1 MRHPSY
7 ILATAVC
14 AILMAGCAS
23 FDPAKERAT
32 QTDAFRKSLAEKAQ
46 SLLAQPVSLA
56 DCLNI
61 SLTNNY
67 DIRLAELDRTLGKFD
82 VDAAF
87 SAFLPQVSASVHYN
101 AYKKNPVVSSRRF
114 EQGGIDAGMA
124 IFMPSTWFLYAEAK
138 HAREAAALRTDYV
151 RQAIVLQT
159 TSDFYSLYV
168 QEDLIKAYE
177 AQVTAAQHTADRIS
191 GLAKEGLARPW
202 EADQAMQLLAAR
214 QTQLASAKRELDVL
228 RGNLLATMG
237 LSPLSPLSLIR
248 EPDQPIPEL
257 DSVESL
263 VLKTLS
269 QHPSLSIADRQVVIS
284 ENEVRKAFCAFIPTL
299 STFGSWTFS
308 GNDIQNTPYNNL
320 LGGFQATYNL
330 FSGFSNLA
338 NYRASKTK
346 REQAKLSREYTFLSI
361 MTGVVS
367 ARAAVLDAT
376 ENAALARAA
385 YEVAQ
390 AKASDLDARAREGLV
405 PLHEALDAE
414 AERDLAQT
422 DAVRAGYGAR
432 IALANL
438 HYAMGDAVPANPEQE
453 Q

>member
-32 QTDAFRKSLAEKAQ
+32 QTDAFRKSLAEKEQ

-101 AYKKNPVVSSRRF
+101 AYKKTPVISSRSF

-159 TSDFYSLYV
+159 TSDFYSLCV

-177 AQVTAAQHTADRIS
+177 AQVAAAQNTADRIS

-214 QTQLASAKRELDVL
+214 KTQLASAKRELDIL
-228 RGNLLATMG
+228 RGNLLAT
-237 LSPLSPLSLIR
+237 IR

-308 GNDIQNTPYNNL
+308 GNDIQTTPYNNL

>member
-1 MRHPSY
+1 M
-7 ILATAVC
+7 
-14 AILMAGCAS
+14 
-23 FDPAKERAT
+23 
-32 QTDAFRKSLAEKAQ
+32 
-46 SLLAQPVSLA
+46 AQPVSLA
-56 DCLNI
+56 DCLRI

-67 DIRLAELDRTLGKFD
+67 DIRLADLDQTLSKFD
-82 VDAAF
+82 VNAAF
-87 SAFLPQVSASVHYN
+87 SAFLPQVSASVKYN
-101 AYKKNPVVSSRRF
+101 AYKKNPVISPRHF
-114 EQGGIDAGMA
+114 ESGGIDAGMA
-124 IFMPSTWFLYAEAK
+124 LFMPSTWFLYAEAK

-159 TSDFYSLYV
+159 TSDFYNLCV
-168 QEDLIKAYE
+168 QEDLMKAYE
-177 AQVTAAQHTADRIS
+177 AQVAAAQNTADRIS
-191 GLAKEGLARPW
+191 ALAKEGLARPW

-214 QTQLASAKRELDVL
+214 KTQLASAKRELDVL
-228 RGNLLATMG
+228 RGNLLVTMG
-237 LSPLSPLSLIR
+237 LSPLSPLSLKR
-248 EPDQPIPEL
+248 EPDQPIPEI
-257 DSVESL
+257 DSIESL
-263 VLKTLS
+263 VLQTLS

-308 GNDIQNTPYNNL
+308 GNDIQGHPYNNL
-320 LGGFQATYNL
+320 LGGFQATYDL
-330 FSGFSNLA
+330 FSGFA
-338 NYRASKTK
+338 NIAGYRASKIK

-367 ARAAVLDAT
+367 ARSAVLDAT
-376 ENAALARAA
+376 ENANLARAA

-432 IALANL
+432 LALANL
-438 HYAMGDAVPANPEQE
+438 HYAMGNPVPSDPEQ
-453 Q
+453 